1 LAQSVATSE
10 ARAALQEC
18 GPLKHRLLTGQKL
31 MKRQQNKPHLSTQ
44 LAPMIDGESSMLL
57 PSINLFGPSS
67 RVEIPRK
74 LTLDETQFYG

>member
-1 LAQSVATSE
+1 
-10 ARAALQEC
+10 
-18 GPLKHRLLTGQKL
+18 

-74 LTLDETQFYG
+74 LTLDETQFSWLNRKSDFFATPIALRSQPG